1 MGCVRAGEAPAQRKA
16 LRFFCRLDGLLSTA
30 RNRSKRRELFRR
42 GRRELQAGVARR
54 KKQKA
59 RGNFPW
65 LPKTNAQTEILGF
78 FFRTHRFGR
87 LHALDP
93 LQARCLAL

>member
-1 MGCVRAGEAPAQRKA
+1 MGRVSAGAPEGLA
-16 LRFFCRLDGLLSTA
+16 FFCRLDGLLSTD
-30 RNRSKRRELFRR
+30 RDRSKRRVLFRR
-42 GRRELQAGVARR
+42 TRRELLAGVARR
-54 KKQKA
+54 KKQKV

-65 LPKTNAQTEILGF
+65 LPKTNVQTEILGF

-87 LHALDP
+87 LHALDT